1 MATATTSVAKE
12 SKSMK
17 PMTELE
23 KLAPTDTNPK
33 KEFEKMVKH
42 YLDSNPMI
50 MKNMKIAEMEVR
62 FGTGKHVRKLTKIDY
77 DNVVSAL
84 YSSGFQCSNTDGL
97 YSLRIANEYLDQTG
111 SMRISNIRA
120 EIECVDLI
128 QEYCKTN
135 SLQKLLDDQQVKNDV
150 LERIR
155 FTHKTPVP
163 VESAYSKPGG
173 ETFAPVKFDDFGFNV
188 SYKMEQIYDQHS
200 TVAKEIVAKWNDS
213 KKIFRHMNRVQ
224 FTHPD
229 FPIKAD
235 LSIVRT
241 SKSNQKR
248 FGGQYIPEYTIQD
261 ANVFLNEPS
270 YEVELEI
277 DNEKVGALTEYDTA
291 DKLLGCIRRVIR
303 YIISALQGTSYP
315 VSFGEQDHVKNE
327 YMTLLFGETWTK
339 KEAREKRIVPKN
351 FIGPSSVTLQM
362 VNVMNAENPH
372 DMRAPNIRSGYCVT
386 DKADGERRLLFIN
399 REGRMYLLSP
409 TMDVIFTGALTE
421 NKELFNTIIDG
432 EHIKYNKKGEYI
444 NAYAAFDIYYRGG
457 KSVREYPFIYREEE
471 ELKDGNTKFRYLLL
485 RKCVDILNPKSIT
498 EGATKSACHFQV
510 RCKNFYAANSEQT
523 IFECCSAIL
532 ADIESSLYEYNT
544 DGLIFTPVEQ
554 GVGGMKAGEAGNL
567 SKITWS
573 LSFKWKPAEYNTIDF
588 LVSVRK
594 DKGGKDEVHNIV
606 QEGVSLSNAIQQYK
620 TLVLRCGYNRERDGF
635 LDAFNELLNY
645 DADREYKRETAKDK
659 YQPAPFIPTAPYDA
673 EAYLC
678 NVMLHND
685 GTGNIFMKTEE
696 GDYFEE
702 HTIVEFKYEMSKD
715 HDWRWVPLRVRYDKT
730 AELRQGLQNYGNSYG
745 VANENWK
752 SIHNPIT
759 EEMIRTGDGIPD
771 FEYLDDVYYAA
782 RNEESNT
789 RALRNFHNRYVKHML
804 IGSVANRADILMD
817 MAVGKAGDLP
827 KWIDAN
833 LKFVFGV
840 DVAKDNIQNS
850 VDGACSRYLINTKY
864 SRKLPGALFAVG
876 NSALNIREGKAFPT
890 DKDKMVSNA
899 VFGVGAKDA
908 DVLGKNV
915 YDNYGVAAK
924 GFNVTSCQFAIH
936 YFFENATTFHGFMRN
951 VVECTRLGGYFI
963 GTCFDGLTVFNRL
976 KNKLKEEMDEIYLG
990 GRRVFSVR
998 KMYDQTGFPEDEQS
1012 LGYAIDVYQET
1023 INQTFREY
1031 LVNFEFLKR
1040 TMENYGFVL
1049 VDDKDARNMGLPGG
1063 SGMFRALF
1071 DNMMRELK
1079 INPEKTKNYGESS
1092 KMCEEEK
1099 QISFMNRYFVFKKIR
1114 DISTEN
1120 IKKLHRL
1127 LEREVLAE
1135 KEDNDEDTDKIPELK
1150 PVSSKEDEP
1159 ATEKKKERG
1168 FIRKVSKDRKFK
1180 I

>member
-1 MATATTSVAKE
+1 MATATDSVAK
-12 SKSMK
+12 MAK

-23 KLAPTDTNPK
+23 KRTPTDKNPK

-62 FGTGKHVRKLTKIDY
+62 FGTGKNVKKITKIDY

-84 YSSGFQCSNTDGL
+84 YSSGFQCFNTDGL

-111 SMRISNIRA
+111 AMRISNIRA
-120 EIECVDLI
+120 EIEGVDLI
-128 QEYCKTN
+128 QEYCRTN
-135 SLQKLLDDQQVKNDV
+135 SLQKLLDDQTVKNDV

-155 FTHKTPVP
+155 FTHKTPVS
-163 VESAYSKPGG
+163 VDGGAYAKSG

-200 TVAKEIVAKWNDS
+200 MVAKEILAKWNDS

-241 SKSNQKR
+241 SKANQKK

-277 DNEKVGALTEYDTA
+277 DNEKVGSLTAYDTA
-291 DKLLGCIRRVIR
+291 DKLLACIRKVIR

-315 VSFGEQDHVKNE
+315 ISFVEQARVKNE
-327 YMTLLFGETWTK
+327 YMEVLFEDAWTK
-339 KEAREKRIVPKN
+339 KEEREKRIVPKN

-362 VNVMNAENPH
+362 VNVMNTAENAAA
-372 DMRAPNIRSGYCVT
+372 DMRAPNIREGYCVT
-386 DKADGERRLLFIN
+386 DKADGDRRLLFIN
-399 REGRMYLLSP
+399 GEGRMYLLTP
-409 TMDVIFTGALTE
+409 TMDVVFTGALTE

-444 NAYAAFDIYYRGG
+444 NAYAAFDIYYRAG
-457 KSVREYPFIYREEE
+457 KSVREYPFIYRETATVE
-471 ELKDGNTKFRYLLL
+471 DGNAKYRYLLL

-510 RCKNFYAANSEQT
+510 RCKNFYAANSEQS

-532 ADIESSLYEYNT
+532 TDIDSSLYEYNT

-567 SKITWS
+567 SKITWG

-594 DKGGKDEVHNIV
+594 DKAGKDEVHNIV

-635 LDAFNELLNY
+635 LDAFNELLKY
-645 DADREYKRETAKDK
+645 DADKEYRRETAKDK

-673 EAYLC
+673 NAYLC

-685 GTGNIFMKTEE
+685 GTGNMFMKTEE

-715 HDWRWVPLRVRYDKT
+715 HDWRWVPIRVRYDKT

-759 EEMIRTGDGIPD
+759 EHMIKTGEDIPD
-771 FEYLDDVYYAA
+771 FEFLDDVYYAS

-804 IGSVANRADILMD
+804 ISSVSNRGDALID

-827 KWIDAN
+827 KWIDAK
-833 LKFVFGV
+833 LKFVFGI

-850 VDGACSRYLINTKY
+850 VDGACARYLINTRY

-908 DVLGKNV
+908 DTLGKNV

-951 VVECTRLGGYFI
+951 VVECTRLGGYFV

-976 KNKLKEEMDEIYLG
+976 KNKAKDEMDEIYLG
-990 GRRVFSVR
+990 GKRVFSVR

-1012 LGYAIDVYQET
+1012 LGYGIDVYQET

-1049 VDDKDARNMGLPGG
+1049 VDNKDAHNMGLPAG
-1063 SGMFRALF
+1063 SAMFRALF
-1071 DNMMRELK
+1071 ENMMRELK
-1079 INPEKTKNYGESS
+1079 INPEKAKNYGEAA

-1099 QISFMNRYFVFKKIR
+1099 QISFMNRYFVFKKVR
-1114 DISTEN
+1114 DVSTEN

-1127 LEREVLAE
+1127 LEREVLDE
-1135 KEDNDEDTDKIPELK
+1135 EDAVPELK
-1150 PVSSKEDEP
+1150 QLPEEQVPKQ
-1159 ATEKKKERG
+1159 KERG
-1168 FIRKVSKDRKFK
+1168 FIRKVSKNRKIK